1 MRASSLRRGSGG
13 GRLGSVS
20 SHGGGGGGGGVGGD
34 GDNVSM
40 NSQFS
45 SADDV
50 AVQEA
55 VMQLVR
61 EGCGFVAVGHV
72 N

>member
-20 SHGGGGGGGGVGGD
+20 SHGGGGGVGGD